1 MNADPMRTAMIVGRI
16 EICIEIYIEVFQV
29 YLLQSLQR
37 RWTIRKEAPHT
48 SQVYLHSTY
57 VYRIYAHPLLRLK

>member
-1 MNADPMRTAMIVGRI
+1 MNANPMRTAMIVGRF
-16 EICIEIYIEVFQV
+16 EIYIEINIEIFQV

-37 RWTIRKEAPHT
+37 RWAIRKESPHT

-57 VYRIYAHPLLRLK
+57 VYK